1 MYITR
6 FVRSDGYPDEEYQY
20 NCETEAMYH
29 FSLFEEDDSN
39 LYSLIEVVKICG
51 SQEVQ
56 LAKNILKY

>member
-20 NCETEAMYH
+20 NFEAEAMYH

-56 LAKNILKY
+56 LAKKFLKY